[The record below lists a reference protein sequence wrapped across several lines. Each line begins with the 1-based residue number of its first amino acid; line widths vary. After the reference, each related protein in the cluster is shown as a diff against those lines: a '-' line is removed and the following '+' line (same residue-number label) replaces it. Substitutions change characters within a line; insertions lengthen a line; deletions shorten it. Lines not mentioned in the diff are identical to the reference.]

1 MIQSKSKIK
10 RLLQIELARR
20 DLWAYC
26 NLLYPEFYLESRTYL
41 KDLCKVIQSRP
52 KKLMINMP
60 PRTGKSLTLTLAE
73 TWFLGHNNQEKIIS
87 VSYNETLSGRFSKG
101 VRNTIEATRSDPDM
115 FVFADIFPTTR
126 IKRGDASFSLWS
138 LENSYFSYI
147 GSGVGSSITGLGA
160 SLLVVDDIIKSA
172 KEAYTNHVLEGHYD
186 FYRNTLLSRLESGGT
201 QIVNMTRWADDD
213 LCGRLLKEEDD
224 WTTFKVKM
232 ENDGEPLCSKLIS
245 KEEMENKKKSM
256 SEEIWFANYQQD
268 ILISSRNLYKN
279 GFAMFSDWDDKN
291 KRTIVLDVA
300 DKGSD
305 SCAGISFVTNGE
317 YKDVHGVFM
326 DSTELAD
333 IEDRISNWIL
343 SQNANIVFI
352 EANNVGNYFSRKLR
366 TKLQGQG
373 IVIKT
378 FNTISNKEARIKAG
392 SWWIQ
397 EHVRFHKSLKTTPFV
412 KALITFQSE
421 FKANKHDDAPDIT
434 TAIYDIFGKKQN
446 IANAIR
452 I

>member
-1 MIQSKSKIK
+1 MIQKEQLK
-10 RLLQIELARR
+10 RVLKIELARR
-20 DLWAYC
+20 DLWHFC
-26 NLLYPEFYLESRTYL
+26 NLLYPDFYLESRQYL

-73 TWFLGHNNQEKIIS
+73 TWFLGHNNLEKIIS

-101 VRNTIEATRSDPDM
+101 VRNTIEATRNDPDM
-115 FVFADIFPTTR
+115 FVFSDVFPNTK
-126 IKRGDASFSLWS
+126 IKRGDGSFSLWS

-147 GSGVGSSITGLGA
+147 GAGVGSSITGLGA

-186 FYRNTLLSRLESGGT
+186 FYRNTLLSRLETGGI

-224 WTTFKVKM
+224 WTVFKVAM
-232 ENDGEPLCSKLIS
+232 ENDGKPLCELLMSQ
-245 KEEMENKKKSM
+245 EEMDTKKKSM
-256 SEEIWFANYQQD
+256 SEEIWFANYQQQ
-268 ILISSRNLYKN
+268 ILMSSRNLYKN
-279 GFAMFSDWDDKN
+279 GFAMFNEWDDKS
-291 KRTIVLDVA
+291 KRTIIMDIA

-305 SCAGISFVTNGE
+305 FVAGISFIPNGE
-317 YKDVHGVFM
+317 FYDVMGHFY

-333 IEDRISNWIL
+333 IEDKVVNWIK
-343 SQNANIVFI
+343 SQNANIVFV
-352 EANNVGNYFSRKLR
+352 EANHVGNYFSRNLRKKLS
-366 TKLQGQG
+366 GEG
-373 IVIKT
+373 IIIKT
-378 FNTISNKEARIKAG
+378 FNTVSNKEARIKAG

-397 EHVRFHKSLKTTPFV
+397 EFVRFHKSLKATEFFRQ
-412 KALITFQSE
+412 LITFQQD
-421 FKANKHDDAPDIT
+421 FKANKHDDVPDVT
-434 TAIYDIFGKKQN
+434 TGIYEIFGKRQSVK
-446 IANAIR
+446 ATVR